1 MNKYYTIS
9 GFVFYHANTEA
20 AMKRSSIALISAL
33 LFSLILSSCGKQTPT
48 PATEAQKMIEMKDEA
63 EKKLNDAVKTV
74 EEKGKKALE
83 DM

>member
-1 MNKYYTIS
+1 
-9 GFVFYHANTEA
+9 
-20 AMKRSSIALISAL
+20 MKRSSITAILVL
-33 LFSLILSSCGKQTPT
+33 LFSLILSSCGKQPPT

-83 DM
+83 DL

>member
-1 MNKYYTIS
+1 
-9 GFVFYHANTEA
+9 
-20 AMKRSSIALISAL
+20 MKRSSTIAIFAL
-33 LFSLILSSCGKQTPT
+33 VLSLLLSSCGKQPPT

-74 EEKGKKALE
+74 EEKEKKALE